1 MTCEL
6 SSLPDNRRAVM
17 VGRRGEDVFAGLVEE
32 VGEQVR
38 ILLDAGTFGME
49 HQIMR
54 R

>member
-1 MTCEL
+1 M
-6 SSLPDNRRAVM
+6 PGNRRVVM

-38 ILLDAGTFGME
+38 VLLDAGTFGME